1 MSLSKI
7 VQESV
12 SSFDKRFCSFN
23 LSADERC
30 KECLHKTFD
39 GSSVADGCGSADE
52 YIKEHLI
59 SSQISLLE
67 AELERKKIVLEKLY
81 VEYSKIKEYAKFLD
95 TDSEDANR
103 KKIQVNDERREQRE
117 ISKAK
122 FSVVE
127 ADITYLEEQIAEC
140 RKLLK

>member
-12 SSFDKRFCSFN
+12 DETLEKVYEEIVCEDIGYEDFKSFF
-23 LSADERC
+23 
-30 KECLHKTFD
+30 
-39 GSSVADGCGSADE
+39 
-52 YIKEHLI
+52 I

>member
-67 AELERKKIVLEKLY
+67 AEKTLLEKKRCSCGQIVCHRNVL
-81 VEYSKIKEYAKFLD
+81 LD
-95 TDSEDANR
+95 ELL
-103 KKIQVNDERREQRE
+103 
-117 ISKAK
+117 
-122 FSVVE
+122 
-127 ADITYLEEQIAEC
+127 TYLTEQIELI
-140 RKLLK
+140 KKMV